1 MVKEPLSEK
10 ELELLAAF
18 TAAAA
23 TRNRIGILK
32 EEFLSV
38 ANALVK
44 KGYLMPEDTYGL
56 YKLKE

>member
-1 MVKEPLSEK
+1 MVKEPLAEK
-10 ELELLAAF
+10 EIELLACF

-23 TRNRIGILK
+23 TGNRIGILK
-32 EEFLSV
+32 EESLPT

-44 KGYLMPEDTYGL
+44 KGCLMPEDTYGL